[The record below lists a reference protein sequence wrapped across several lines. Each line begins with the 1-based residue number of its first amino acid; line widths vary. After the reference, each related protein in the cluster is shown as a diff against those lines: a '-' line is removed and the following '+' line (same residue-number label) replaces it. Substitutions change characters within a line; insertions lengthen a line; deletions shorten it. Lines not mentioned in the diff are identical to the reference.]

1 MSNSGQI
8 RTGGDPKG
16 QSPLPGVVYLQHAGI
31 RKDARSI
38 GIGRGTQ
45 CRRPMYKP
53 YRIDLDPLRVAVKG
67 DACSATPGGV
77 GGVRVGRCTS
87 VTASR
92 MTDAYGASTRKG
104 CTDDRG
110 LGSIGRVWA
119 LSDEQDGVMI
129 PSREVWIPIGIPAP

>member
-1 MSNSGQI
+1 M
-8 RTGGDPKG
+8 
-16 QSPLPGVVYLQHAGI
+16 
-31 RKDARSI
+31 
-38 GIGRGTQ
+38 
-45 CRRPMYKP
+45 
-53 YRIDLDPLRVAVKG
+53 
-67 DACSATPGGV
+67 
-77 GGVRVGRCTS
+77 GRCTS

-129 PSREVWIPIGIPAP
+129 LYHACVHECSLLNGHVVFLELLIQGIQKNLRHAWCFAV